1 MEEQQIPNLGQA
13 NATEQSQGP
22 KPTQGD
28 RKLDEANKQVEAA
41 KALDEA
47 DKIAAKTKRRS
58 DTRKA
63 LKKLK
68 PVQLGIAA
76 AVVIGLVVLINFVVV
91 PAIKNRDNK
100 GTILTETQLQEVVA
114 INKLSTARSVYKGIA
129 IKYNEDG
136 GIAYHVYYKSDVTAG
151 IDMKDITYTID
162 EANKVVTPILPEP
175 TINSPEV
182 DASSIEFFEQNP
194 SVDMG
199 EALSLCKQDALEKV
213 SQSTEI
219 KSYATANLQKT
230 VEALMNPLLSSKGYS
245 ISWDASATTQDAE
258 SDEAV
263 TEETEPTTTEETQEE
278 SNNA

>member
-1 MEEQQIPNLGQA
+1 MEEQQEPNLGQA
-13 NATEQSQGP
+13 NATEQSQEP
-22 KPTQGD
+22 KSTQGD
-28 RKLDEANKQVEAA
+28 RKLDEANKRVEAA

-47 DKIAAKTKRRS
+47 DKIAAKTQRRS
-58 DTRKA
+58 NTRKA

-68 PVQLGIAA
+68 PIQLGIATA
-76 AVVIGLVVLINFVVV
+76 AIVALVLLVSFVVV
-91 PAIKNRDNK
+91 PSIKNRDNK

-114 INKLSTARSVYKGIA
+114 INKLSTARSVYRGIA

-136 GIAYHVYYKSDVTAG
+136 SIAYHVYYKSDVTAG

-245 ISWDASATTQDAE
+245 ISWDVEAATQDAE
-258 SDEAV
+258 NDEAA
-263 TEETEPTTTEETQEE
+263 TETAEAATTEETQKE

>member
-1 MEEQQIPNLGQA
+1 MGEQQEPRPNQGDVA
-13 NATEQSQGP
+13 NQQQGS
-22 KPTQGD
+22 KPTQAD

-47 DKIAAKTKRRS
+47 DKIAGKTQRRS
-58 DTRKA
+58 DTRKL

-68 PVQLGIAA
+68 PIQLGMAVA
-76 AVVIGLVVLINFVVV
+76 AVVALVALVNFVVV

-136 GIAYHVYYKSDVTAG
+136 SIAYHVYYKSDVTAG
-151 IDMKDITYTID
+151 IDMKDITYAID
-162 EANKVVTPILPEP
+162 EENKVVTPILPEP

-182 DASSIEFFEQNP
+182 EAGSIEFFEQNP
-194 SVDMG
+194 DVDMG
-199 EALSLCKQDALEKV
+199 EALSLCKQDALDKV

-230 VEALMNPLLSSKGYS
+230 VEALMNPLLNSKGYS
-245 ISWDASATTQDAE
+245 ISWNTSATTQDAAA
-258 SDEAV
+258 DEA
-263 TEETEPTTTEETQEE
+263 TTEEADTAATEEVQEE

>member
-1 MEEQQIPNLGQA
+1 M
-13 NATEQSQGP
+13 
-22 KPTQGD
+22 
-28 RKLDEANKQVEAA
+28 
-41 KALDEA
+41 
-47 DKIAAKTKRRS
+47 
-58 DTRKA
+58 
-63 LKKLK
+63 
-68 PVQLGIAA
+68 
-76 AVVIGLVVLINFVVV
+76 
-91 PAIKNRDNK
+91 
-100 GTILTETQLQEVVA
+100 
-114 INKLSTARSVYKGIA
+114 
-129 IKYNEDG
+129 
-136 GIAYHVYYKSDVTAG
+136 
-151 IDMKDITYTID
+151 
-162 EANKVVTPILPEP
+162 TPILPEP

-263 TEETEPTTTEETQEE
+263 TEETEPTTTEKTQEE